1 MNPIRKFLVPFGSV
15 TEYVVRKAHCPVMV
29 VKAQVREA
37 GAPTRPT
44 ATQRAARVKS

>member
-1 MNPIRKFLVPFGSV
+1 MNPTRKFLVPFGSV
-15 TEYVVRKAHCPVMV
+15 TEYVVGKAHCPVMV

-44 ATQRAARVKS
+44 ATRRAARVKS